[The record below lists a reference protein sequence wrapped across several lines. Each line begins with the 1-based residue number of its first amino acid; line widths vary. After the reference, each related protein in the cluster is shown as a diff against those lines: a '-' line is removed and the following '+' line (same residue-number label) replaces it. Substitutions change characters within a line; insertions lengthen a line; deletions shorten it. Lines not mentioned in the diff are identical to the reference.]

1 MGAIIGGILWII
13 LCALT
18 ATLAERK
25 GHKGIGYFLLAL
37 FLSSLIGLI
46 IVACISNKT
55 QKLCPYCKKAIDI
68 HATVCGFC
76 GKELT
81 KKNST
86 NAEKEK
92 WISERIVELIS
103 TGKTATDAKI
113 QAEAEYSV
121 EKNNKEEKQTNR
133 KRRVK

>member
-1 MGAIIGGILWII
+1 MGYLGTELILTI
-13 LCALT
+13 
-18 ATLAERK
+18 
-25 GHKGIGYFLLAL
+25 
-37 FLSSLIGLI
+37 
-46 IVACISNKT
+46 
-55 QKLCPYCKKAIDI
+55 P
-68 HATVCGFC
+68 VCGFC

-121 EKNNKEEKQTNR
+121 EKNNKEENKSTEANE
-133 KRRVK
+133 

>member
-1 MGAIIGGILWII
+1 MGAIVGGVLWIV

-37 FLSSLIGLI
+37 FLSPLIGLI

-55 QKLCPYCKKAIDI
+55 KKLCPYCKKAIDI
-68 HATVCGFC
+68 HAIVCGYC

-81 KKNST
+81 KKNPASS
-86 NAEKEK
+86 EKEK

-103 TGKTATDAKI
+103 TGKSATDAKI

-121 EKNNKEEKQTNR
+121 NKNKNLEKQDNKEN
-133 KRRVK
+133 

>member
-37 FLSSLIGLI
+37 FLSPLIGLI

-68 HATVCGFC
+68 HATVCGFWE
-76 GKELT
+76 KELT

-86 NAEKEK
+86 KEKKEK

-121 EKNNKEEKQTNR
+121 EKNNKEENKSTEANE
-133 KRRVK
+133 